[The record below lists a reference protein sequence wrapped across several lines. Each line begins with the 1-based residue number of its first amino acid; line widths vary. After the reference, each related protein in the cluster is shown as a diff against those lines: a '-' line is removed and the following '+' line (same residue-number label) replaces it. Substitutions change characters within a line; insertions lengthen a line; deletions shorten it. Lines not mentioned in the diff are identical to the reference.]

1 MTTLEV
7 DKLFAVLEVISSD
20 QLEKI
25 LDSFVYFEYV
35 ISELKDIKN
44 ELKQFNNTLSE
55 LGDSK

>member
-25 LDSFVYFEYV
+25 LDSFVYFEHV
-35 ISELKDIKN
+35 ISELKDIKS